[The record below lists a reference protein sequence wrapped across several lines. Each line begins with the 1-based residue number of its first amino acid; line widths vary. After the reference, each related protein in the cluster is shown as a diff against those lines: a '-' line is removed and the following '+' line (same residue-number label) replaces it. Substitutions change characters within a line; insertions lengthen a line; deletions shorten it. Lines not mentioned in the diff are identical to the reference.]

1 MGRFL
6 PFGHGHPQSADER
19 LRPPCCPGAH
29 FCTMPSACRV
39 QIWHCSL
46 CLEEKPRVPKLARF
60 IESPP
65 PPTQPAPSRVPS
77 AASRT
82 LSKGSRAGVS
92 FQREIRHRRTC
103 VGFSRQL
110 LLSSLARSPE
120 SLYRV
125 GKCHDPVPQGVLGT
139 SGRPEPESHPSALVG
154 RWQGKGKGS
163 NFATVTLP
171 LPLRTFLLQPDCI
184 SLQHWAN
191 TPWQPA
197 TARDTVIQFHPAQ
210 PLTDLRPGSLHAHL
224 QCMYHDGTNHWLRGH
239 VWQEWILNI

>member
-1 MGRFL
+1 MLPRGSFL
-6 PFGHGHPQSADER
+6 DCAICLQSSDLALFSVSGGKTQGAQIGAFHRVTPTTHP
-19 LRPPCCPGAH
+19 
-29 FCTMPSACRV
+29 PS
-39 QIWHCSL
+39 Q
-46 CLEEKPRVPKLARF
+46 
-60 IESPP
+60 
-65 PPTQPAPSRVPS
+65 PTPSHVPS

-82 LSKGSRAGVS
+82 LSKGSGAGVS

-120 SLYRV
+120 NLYRV
-125 GKCHDPVPQGVLGT
+125 GKCHDPVPQGVLAT

-154 RWQGKGKGS
+154 RWQGKGKGR

-191 TPWQPA
+191 TSWQPA
-197 TARDTVIQFHPAQ
+197 TARDAVIQFHPVQ
-210 PLTDLRPGSLHAHL
+210 PLTDLRPGSLGAHL
-224 QCMYHDGTNHWLRGH
+224 QCMYHDGTNHWLQGH
-239 VWQEWILNI
+239 GWQEWILNIWAAPTAAPGGWLSW